1 MRLLLVP
8 GLPLAAI
15 CLGIDTRIAS
25 APPPVI
31 AALDRFPFVL
41 LTLIALLLLF
51 AFARRRL

>member
-1 MRLLLVP
+1 MKLLLVP

-25 APPPVI
+25 APSPVI
-31 AALDRFPFVL
+31 AAIDRFPFVL

-51 AFARRRL
+51 AFARRRY